1 MQYCSKVGKSGDSI
15 IETFLDQIQL
25 IQMCENGI
33 VRTRHENVVFT
44 KSNFIVCENYCDN
57 CFTSDAVCEN
67 CLIKG
72 QTQVKPG
79 LELAIILS
87 KITFVALGGLF

>member
-1 MQYCSKVGKSGDSI
+1 MQYCSKVGKSGDNI
-15 IETFLDQIQL
+15 IETFLDQIRL
-25 IQMCENGI
+25 IQICENCI
-33 VRTRHENVVFT
+33 VRTNHENPVFT
-44 KSNFIVCENYCDN
+44 KSNFMVCDNYCDN

-72 QTQVKPG
+72 QTQVNPG
-79 LELAIILS
+79 LELAITVS